1 MEETGMKSVTTRHGT
16 VAAMLGAASLL
27 AAALPT
33 AAYAEMV
40 TLKWVPIS
48 ETPATSGPSTAHGS
62 ITLNISPW
70 TLTAISGNGLGPNYY
85 TSGSAVAATIT
96 AISYTAGDGQTVDSL
111 LDLST
116 TALRATV
123 WATSAMDEP
132 ATGAQAPSPPPAG
145 YYLISAFS
153 FSGKTDQGAPVMFA
167 NAAGTAGANYGNG
180 IDASGIGNGDVTD
193 NAMGAFRG
201 TETGGYW
208 EVSPVPLPPALPQLL
223 SGLALFGWFARRAVS
238 RKAGR

>member
-1 MEETGMKSVTTRHGT
+1 MKSVTRRFGA
-16 VAAMLGAASLL
+16 VAAMLGAAGLL

-40 TLKWVPIS
+40 TLDWVPIS
-48 ETPATSGPSTAHGS
+48 ENPATPGPSTAHGG
-62 ITLNISPW
+62 ITLDISPW

-85 TSGSAVAATIT
+85 TSGSAVTATIT

-111 LDLST
+111 SDLST
-116 TALRATV
+116 TTLGATV
-123 WATSAMDEP
+123 WATSAIDEP

-145 YYLISAFS
+145 YYLISAFNL
-153 FSGKTDQGAPVMFA
+153 SGTTDQGAPIKFA
-167 NAAGTAGANYGNG
+167 NAAGTAGASYGNG

-193 NAMGAFRG
+193 NAMGAFTG

-208 EVSPVPLPPALPQLL
+208 EVSTVPLPAGLPLLL
-223 SGLALFGWFARRAVS
+223 SGLALLGWFARRGA
-238 RKAGR
+238 RGAG